1 MTSVGKTMFPLANG
15 IKNITAMKG
24 RYDQLQTQLASGEKA
39 STLAEMGSD
48 RYFDLA
54 LRQRMAR
61 MDGYQQSISTVNLRL
76 EVLDTVMS
84 RLDTIESD
92 ARAAAIS
99 GGGGTSGIN
108 FQTTPTLAG
117 SRFDEVLTLLN
128 TDVAGRYMFGGNRT
142 DSQPVATSSD
152 VMNGV
157 GARAGFKQVA
167 GERKLADLGTDH
179 LGRLDITRVTDTV
192 TLAEE
197 STVFGMK
204 LSGITTTSA
213 NIAVTAPGGGPPPAL
228 TVQFGTPLPTA
239 GDKVQLSFT
248 LPDGSEEQVVL
259 VATSGTPGDGEFQVG
274 ADADTTAASF
284 ETALTGSVRQLA
296 ETTLVS
302 ASAYAAAEN
311 FFNGQGEQ
319 VMRVDGPPFDS
330 ATGLIAGT
338 SANTM
343 LWYTGED
350 SADPRSTVTARVGE
364 GTTVGYGVQ
373 ANEAGFI
380 NLIQT
385 LAAVAV
391 QDFPDSDPTSEK
403 RYSSM
408 MSRNAARL
416 ADTKDNQPG
425 SLAAIT
431 VELGLAQSTAG
442 AIAERHTAHSAQ
454 LGNMLEQI
462 EAAPTETI
470 AMEILAL
477 KTRLEAS
484 YQTTALLS
492 QLSLVNYMR

>member
-15 IKNITAMKG
+15 IKNITAMKA
-24 RYDQLQTQLASGEKA
+24 RYDQLQTQLATGDKA

-76 EVLDTVMS
+76 EVLDTVIS
-84 RLDTIESD
+84 RLDKIESD
-92 ARAAAIS
+92 ARAGAVS
-99 GGGGTSGIN
+99 GGGTTGIN
-108 FQTTPTLAG
+108 FQTTPTLAA
-117 SRFDEVLTLLN
+117 SRFDEVMTLLN
-128 TDVAGRYMFGGNRT
+128 TDIAGRYMFGGNRT
-142 DSQPVATSSD
+142 DSKPVSTPSD
-152 VMNGV
+152 LMNGV
-157 GARAGFKQVA
+157 GARAGFKQVV
-167 GERKLADLGTDH
+167 GERKLADLGADH
-179 LGRLDITRVTDTV
+179 LGRLSVSTATDTV
-192 TLAEE
+192 TLGEQ

-204 LSGITTTSA
+204 LSGVNTTSA

-228 TVQFGTPLPTA
+228 TVQFGTPLPAA
-239 GDKVQLSFT
+239 GDKVQVSFT
-248 LPDGSEEQVVL
+248 LPDGTEEQIVL
-259 VATSGTPGDGEFQVG
+259 TATTGTPGVGEFQIG

-284 ETALTGSVRQLA
+284 GTALTSSVKHLA
-296 ETTLVS
+296 ETKMVS
-302 ASAYAAAEN
+302 ASAYAAAGN
-311 FFNGQGEQ
+311 FFNGQGQQ

-338 SANTM
+338 TANTM
-343 LWYTGED
+343 LWYNGED
-350 SADPRSTVTARVGE
+350 SADPRNTVTARVGE

-373 ANEAGFI
+373 ANESGFL

-391 QDFPDSDPTSEK
+391 QDFPDSDPTSEE
-403 RYSSM
+403 RYTSM

-431 VELGLAQSTAG
+431 VELGLAQSTTG
-442 AIAERHTAHSAQ
+442 AVAERHTAHSAQ

>member
-15 IKNITAMKG
+15 IKNITAMKE
-24 RYDQLQTQLASGEKA
+24 RYDKLQTQLATGDKA

-61 MDGYQQSISTVNLRL
+61 MEGYQQSISTVNLRL

-84 RLDTIESD
+84 RLDTIEAD

-99 GGGGTSGIN
+99 GGGGTSGLN
-108 FQTTPTLAG
+108 FQTTPTLAA
-117 SRFDEVLTLLN
+117 SRFDEVMTLLN

-142 DSQPVATSSD
+142 DSKPVGTPSD
-152 VMNGV
+152 LMNGV
-157 GARAGFKQVA
+157 GARVGFKQVA
-167 GERKLADLGTDH
+167 SERKLADLGADH
-179 LGRLDITRVTDTV
+179 LGRLDIGALADTV
-192 TLAEE
+192 TLGEE

-204 LSGITTTSA
+204 LSGITTTSSE
-213 NIAVTAPGGGPPPAL
+213 IDVTPPAGGPPPSL
-228 TVQFGTPLPTA
+228 TVQVGTPLPTA
-239 GDKVQLSFT
+239 GDKVQISFT
-248 LPDGSEEQVVL
+248 MPDGTEEQLTL
-259 VATSGTPGDGEFQVG
+259 VATTGTPGDGEFQIG
-274 ADADTTAASF
+274 ADADSSAANFQTSLTA
-284 ETALTGSVRQLA
+284 SVKHLA
-296 ETTLVS
+296 ETKLVS

-311 FFNGQGEQ
+311 FFNGQGQ
-319 VMRVDGPPFDS
+319 PVLRVAGPPYDT
-330 ATGLIAGT
+330 ATATVAGT

-343 LWYTGED
+343 FWYTGED
-350 SADPRSTVTARVGE
+350 SADPRNTVTARVGE

-373 ANEAGFI
+373 ANESGFLS
-380 NLIQT
+380 LIQT

-391 QDFPDSDPTSEK
+391 QDFPDSDPTSEE
-403 RYSSM
+403 RYTAM
-408 MSRNAARL
+408 MSRNASRL
-416 ADTKDNQPG
+416 ADTKDNDPG
-425 SLAAIT
+425 SLAAIS
-431 VELGLAQSTAG
+431 VELGLAQSTTG

-462 EAAPTETI
+462 ETAPTETV

>member
-15 IKNITAMKG
+15 IKNITAMKA
-24 RYDQLQTQLASGEKA
+24 RYDQLQTQLATGDKA

-84 RLDTIESD
+84 RLDKIESD
-92 ARAAAIS
+92 ARAGAVS
-99 GGGGTSGIN
+99 GGGTTGIN
-108 FQTTPTLAG
+108 FQTTPTLAA
-117 SRFDEVLTLLN
+117 SRFDEVMTLLN
-128 TDVAGRYMFGGNRT
+128 TDIAGRYMFGGNRT
-142 DSQPVATSSD
+142 DSKPVSTPSD
-152 VMNGV
+152 LMNGV
-157 GARAGFKQVA
+157 GARAGFKQVV
-167 GERKLADLGTDH
+167 GERKLADLGADH
-179 LGRLDITRVTDTV
+179 LGRLSVSTATDTV
-192 TLAEE
+192 TLGEQ

-204 LSGITTTSA
+204 LSGVNTTSA

-228 TVQFGTPLPTA
+228 AAQFGTPLPAA
-239 GDKVQLSFT
+239 GDKVQVSFT
-248 LPDGSEEQVVL
+248 LPDGTEEQIVL
-259 VATSGTPGDGEFQVG
+259 TATTGTPGVGEFQIG

-284 ETALTGSVRQLA
+284 GTALTSSVKHLA
-296 ETTLVS
+296 ETKMVS
-302 ASAYAAAEN
+302 ASAYAAAGN
-311 FFNGQGEQ
+311 FFNGQGQQ

-338 SANTM
+338 TANTM
-343 LWYTGED
+343 LWYNGED
-350 SADPRSTVTARVGE
+350 SADPRNTVTARVGE

-373 ANEAGFI
+373 ANESGFL

-391 QDFPDSDPTSEK
+391 QDFPDSDPTSEE
-403 RYSSM
+403 RYTSM

-431 VELGLAQSTAG
+431 VELGLAQSTTG
-442 AIAERHTAHSAQ
+442 AVAERHTAHSAQ

>member
-15 IKNITAMKG
+15 IKNITAMKA
-24 RYDQLQTQLASGEKA
+24 RYDQLQTQLATGDKA

-76 EVLDTVMS
+76 EVLDSVMS
-84 RLDTIESD
+84 RIGTIESD
-92 ARAAAIS
+92 ARAAALS

-108 FQTTPTLAG
+108 FQTAPTLAG
-117 SRFDEVLTLLN
+117 SRLDEMLTLLN
-128 TDVAGRYMFGGNRT
+128 TDVAGRYM
-142 DSQPVATSSD
+142 DL
-152 VMNGV
+152 MNGV
-157 GARAGFKQVA
+157 GARAGFKQVV
-167 GERKLADLGTDH
+167 GERKLADLGADH
-179 LGRLDITRVTDTV
+179 LGRLSVSTATDTV
-192 TLAEE
+192 TLGEQ

-204 LSGITTTSA
+204 LSGVNTTSA

-228 TVQFGTPLPTA
+228 TVQFGTPLPAA
-239 GDKVQLSFT
+239 GDKVQVSFT
-248 LPDGSEEQVVL
+248 LPDGTEEQIVL
-259 VATSGTPGDGEFQVG
+259 TATTGTPGVGEFQIG

-284 ETALTGSVRQLA
+284 GTALTSSVKHLA
-296 ETTLVS
+296 ETKMVS
-302 ASAYAAAEN
+302 ASAYAAAGN
-311 FFNGQGEQ
+311 FFNGQGQQ

-338 SANTM
+338 TANTM
-343 LWYTGED
+343 LWYNGED
-350 SADPRSTVTARVGE
+350 SADPRNTVTARVGE
-364 GTTVGYGVQ
+364 GPTVGYGVQ
-373 ANEAGFI
+373 ANESGFL

-391 QDFPDSDPTSEK
+391 QDFPDSDPTSEE
-403 RYSSM
+403 RYTSM

-431 VELGLAQSTAG
+431 VELGLAQSTTG
-442 AIAERHTAHSAQ
+442 AVAERHTAHSAQ